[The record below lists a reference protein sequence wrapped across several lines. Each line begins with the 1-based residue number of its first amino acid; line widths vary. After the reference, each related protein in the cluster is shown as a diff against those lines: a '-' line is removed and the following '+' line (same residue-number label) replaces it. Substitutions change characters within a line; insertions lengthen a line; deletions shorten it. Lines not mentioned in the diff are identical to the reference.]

1 MSSQNPNNV
10 PSSASGSVAPGI
22 ASTDSTATGNV
33 ATGETAIRPG
43 RRTLLAV
50 IIAAA
55 VIIMLAV
62 GMGFA
67 FAATRGAGHAASAT
81 PSGTTGAAAS
91 TTSQS
96 SDGSAADNAAAT
108 DDAAAAGSTADSA
121 STSNDG
127 TASSSAASAAVSGAK
142 LLEHADQ
149 ACNPHVNFTGST
161 ATESLVGESGGKTLT
176 LMSGKDSDKRT
187 YQCAVRETRV
197 PQSVLNRVK
206 ATGMNDGLQS
216 ASWDGVTMTWSV
228 NDNVGVQ
235 LMFAAGR

>member
-10 PSSASGSVAPGI
+10 PSSASGSVA
-22 ASTDSTATGNV
+22 SGNM

-50 IIAAA
+50 IVAAA

-67 FAATRGAGHAASAT
+67 FATTRGAGHTASAT
-81 PSGTTGAAAS
+81 PANTTGAAAS
-91 TTSQS
+91 QS
-96 SDGSAADNAAAT
+96 ASASGASG
-108 DDAAAAGSTADSA
+108 DAASADSA
-121 STSNDG
+121 AGAAASASNG
-127 TASSSAASAAVSGAK
+127 GAASSSSAAAALSGAK
-142 LLEHADQ
+142 LLEYADQ

-187 YQCAVRETRV
+187 YQCVVRETRV
-197 PQSVLNRVK
+197 PQSVLSRVR